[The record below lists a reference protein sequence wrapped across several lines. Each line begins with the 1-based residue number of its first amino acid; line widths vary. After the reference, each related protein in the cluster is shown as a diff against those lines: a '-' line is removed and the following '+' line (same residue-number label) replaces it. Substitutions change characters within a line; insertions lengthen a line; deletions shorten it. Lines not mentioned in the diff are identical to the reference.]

1 MFQMRNKSRSGQ
13 DLINTEVLNPLTE
26 ICQARSLKTM
36 HKQYSLQ
43 QEPKGTKSPNRFSE
57 IPYQELLE
65 QTTLKEFL
73 TALEIVNKG
82 DGKRNIVDQ
91 VDGNRKRKSS
101 FVSI

>member
-1 MFQMRNKSRSGQ
+1 MRNKSRSGQ
-13 DLINTEVLNPLTE
+13 DLINTKVLNPLTE
-26 ICQARSLKTM
+26 ICLTRSLKTM

-43 QEPKGTKSPNRFSE
+43 QEPKGTKLPNRFSE

-73 TALEIVNKG
+73 TALNIVNKG

-91 VDGNRKRKSS
+91 VDSTRKRKSS